1 MIAMDSNRVD
11 PSSRTSAGTTACA
24 FTARYSGFNC
34 SPCIR
39 LTGISSAFTPFSAS
53 AMRTRQAASERQ
65 KP

>member
-1 MIAMDSNRVD
+1 V
-11 PSSRTSAGTTACA
+11 T

-39 LTGISSAFTPFSAS
+39 LMEISSAFTPFSAS
-53 AMRTRQAASERQ
+53 AMRTRQATSERQ